1 MSSQAF
7 EKLMTQL
14 SQEDQK
20 NIYAVAAS
28 YGLDFK
34 APEWIPFAVS
44 QHGLL
49 SIQRAIVDLNTA
61 VIDGSNFA
69 IGQAMKAL
77 TAAKE
82 AELVKL
88 QAATAA
94 SKETVK
100 DAAEIARS
108 AIDAQSAIT
117 QSALM
122 RDVSTTVNRMVDD
135 TFNRQAHRIDAIQ
148 RSLVDSL
155 NSAEERI
162 GQIRHTGTLQV
173 LAWALLGSV
182 IGGTLVA
189 LFIWGMI
196 NHGYI
201 QQPQANI
208 NLDGNAVGQYIVSA
222 MRRK

>member
-1 MSSQAF
+1 MSKQAF

-14 SQEDQK
+14 PHEDKK
-20 NIYAVAAS
+20 NIYAVAAA
-28 YGLDFK
+28 YGLDFE

-61 VIDGSNFA
+61 VTEGSNFA

-88 QAATAA
+88 QAATTA
-94 SKETVK
+94 SQKTVK

-108 AIDAQSAIT
+108 AIDAQSAVT

-122 RDVSTTVNRMVDD
+122 KDVVTTVNRMVDD

-173 LAWALLGSV
+173 LAWAFLGSV
-182 IGGTLVA
+182 LGGALVA
-189 LFIWGMI
+189 TFMCWMI
-196 NHGYI
+196 NHGHV
-201 QQPQANI
+201 QQPQAKI